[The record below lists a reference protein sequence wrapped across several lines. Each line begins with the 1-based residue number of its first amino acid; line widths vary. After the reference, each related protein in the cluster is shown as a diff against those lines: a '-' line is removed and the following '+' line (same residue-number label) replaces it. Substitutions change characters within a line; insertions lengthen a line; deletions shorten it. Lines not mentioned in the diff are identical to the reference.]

1 MLFLVRLW
9 AMNVQ
14 SEKAQQT
21 DRHVLPTSP
30 SVLRDLGGAGNRRQG
45 SQSLYSFIV
54 TLFQFGIQSLS
65 EEKDLTFLSLFP
77 LFISLISHS
86 LLKPAVSQ
94 AEVAW
99 ECPLWCGPGS
109 VGFEHHSLKRDFFF
123 SIKLLSCVFNVVL
136 SEKSILLQTGLPLS
150 SIRAGNWLFSHW
162 HLTGCLFSCYNNC
175 QLPTDFSSP
184 RNNEGQ
190 QRWTTASAASLTIS
204 LLSYLVLEKN
214 WDSVSKDPQG
224 GAGRDRSLHVVLHL
238 TTKTHIWPT
247 WSVSQHWPRFFLY
260 YYHCYFKKLFSF
272 QIKYN
277 VVND

>member
-1 MLFLVRLW
+1 MSRVKRP
-9 AMNVQ
+9 
-14 SEKAQQT
+14 SRQT
-21 DRHVLPTSP
+21 DMFSP
-30 SVLRDLGGAGNRRQG
+30 PHPLFWETLAGR
-45 SQSLYSFIV
+45 V
-54 TLFQFGIQSLS
+54 TEDKGL
-65 EEKDLTFLSLFP
+65 KVYTLSLLPCFSLVFSHFQKKKTLHFFLFPPCSFP
-77 LFISLISHS
+77 LFRIPCSISGWSRLRVPFVMWHTSGAS
-86 LLKPAVSQ
+86 STTALK
-94 AEVAW
+94 
-99 ECPLWCGPGS
+99 GI
-109 VGFEHHSLKRDFFF
+109 FF
-123 SIKLLSCVFNVVL
+123 SIKLLSCVFNIVL

-224 GAGRDRSLHVVLHL
+224 GAGRDRSLHVILHL

-247 WSVSQHWPRFFLY
+247 WSVSQHWPRFFYIIIIVISKPLQ
-260 YYHCYFKKLFSF
+260 FPDK
-272 QIKYN
+272 I
-277 VVND
+277 